1 MSKFPTLRAILI
13 ALAIG
18 LAWGT
23 ITGYRKRIA
32 ALEQE
37 RAALQS
43 QIRQSSNTEGR

>member
-1 MSKFPTLRAILI
+1 MSKLPLWQAILI
-13 ALAIG
+13 VFVIG

-23 ITGYRKRIA
+23 IVGYRKRIA

-37 RAALQS
+37 RAALQA